1 MSPIPSGDVKPCP
14 KYSQTGDDRNL
25 GAASSEP
32 TSALTMA
39 GGAAVSAAM
48 MLSFAA
54 RRLCLA
60 LIFAGLP
67 LAAMA
72 AEEKRLH
79 VYNWSDY
86 IAPDTLANFTRE
98 TGIEVTYD
106 VYDGNEVLEAKLL
119 AGHSGYD
126 VVVPSASPYM
136 ARQIAAGAYLPLDKA
151 KLPNLKNLDPQLLAS
166 AATTD
171 PGNAHGVPYLWS
183 VTGIGFNSALL
194 DRALGEAVPRDSL
207 ALLFDPSY
215 AQKLASCGIALLD
228 TPQEVV
234 PAAFAYLGLDPKSR
248 KTAELDRAIA
258 LVDKL
263 RPYVRKFHSSQYIN
277 DLATGDICIAL
288 GYSGDVIQARNRARE
303 AESPVEIAFRVPR
316 EGAQMSIDMLGIPAD
331 APHPDNAH
339 AFIDYI
345 LRPEVIAAISNAVSY
360 PNPNLDATPLVD
372 PEIRGDPGI
381 YPPESV
387 KRFLYIDLPAPR
399 AYERARTRAWS
410 RMKSGC

>member
-1 MSPIPSGDVKPCP
+1 MSPIAAGDVNPCP
-14 KYSQTGDDRNL
+14 KYSQTGDDRNRR
-25 GAASSEP
+25 GAGRPIA
-32 TSALTMA
+32 ALTMA

-48 MLSFAA
+48 MLSSAA
-54 RRLCLA
+54 RHLCLA
-60 LIFAGLP
+60 LALAGLP

-86 IAPDTLANFTRE
+86 IAPGTLTNFTLE

-151 KLPNLKNLDPQLLAS
+151 KLPNLKNLDPQLLGS
-166 AATTD
+166 AATAD

-183 VTGIGFNSALL
+183 VTGIGFNTGLL
-194 DRALGEAVPRDSL
+194 DRALGAAAPRDSL
-207 ALLFDPSY
+207 ALLFDPAY
-215 AQKLASCGIALLD
+215 AQKLAPCGIALLD

-234 PAAFAYLGLDPKSR
+234 PAAFAYLGLEPKSR
-248 KTAELDRAIA
+248 DTADLDRAIA
-258 LVDKL
+258 LIDTL

-339 AFIDYI
+339 AFINYI

-360 PNPNLDATPLVD
+360 PNPNLGATPLVD
-372 PEIRGDPGI
+372 PEIRDDPGI
-381 YPPESV
+381 YPPEAV
-387 KRFLYIDLPAPR
+387 KRLLYIDLPAPR

>member
-1 MSPIPSGDVKPCP
+1 
-14 KYSQTGDDRNL
+14 
-25 GAASSEP
+25 
-32 TSALTMA
+32 MA

-48 MLSFAA
+48 MLSSAA

-60 LIFAGLP
+60 LVFAGLP
-67 LAAMA
+67 LVALA

-166 AATTD
+166 AATAD
-171 PGNAHGVPYLWS
+171 PGNAHGMPYLWS

-194 DRALGEAVPRDSL
+194 DRALGAAAPRDSL
-207 ALLFDPSY
+207 ALLFDADY
-215 AQKLASCGIALLD
+215 ARRLAPCGIALLD

-248 KTAELDRAIA
+248 ETADLDRAIA
-258 LVDKL
+258 LIDTL

-277 DLATGDICIAL
+277 DLATGDVCIAL

-339 AFIDYI
+339 AFINYI

-360 PNPNLDATPLVD
+360 PNPNLAATPLVD
-372 PEIRGDPGI
+372 PEIRDDPGI
-381 YPPESV
+381 YPPDSV
-387 KRFLYIDLPAPR
+387 KRLLYIDLPAPR